1 MVRTGNIQEDQ
12 MAYRYSA
19 RVAGIAVVAAVIP
32 LALAACSSSSSSSTP
47 AAASS
52 AAGGASSSSPAA
64 AAGKNY
70 NLELVVGTKSDD
82 FYVTMECGAQAEAKA
97 LGVNLTV
104 TGPADF
110 SASEQAPILNAV
122 AASKPDALIVAPTD
136 VKALNPELS
145 RIASEGVKVVFV
157 DTTTSDPSIAVSHI
171 TSDNTGGGK
180 LAADSLASQ
189 IGGKGTVAVI
199 NVNPGISTTDARIA
213 GFNAEMKA
221 KYPNITVLPVQY
233 DNDSSSTAAS
243 QVEADIAAH
252 PNLSGVFATNVL
264 SAQGAATGVQHAGA
278 SGKVKVATFDAEPQQ
293 ITALKSNTIQLAV
306 AQSPYLE
313 GQDGVEQAVNA
324 LSGKTVTDNIGTPL
338 VAITQ
343 QNVNSA
349 SVQKNIYVSS
359 C

>member
-1 MVRTGNIQEDQ
+1 MTYQRSGRI
-12 MAYRYSA
+12 
-19 RVAGIAVVAAVIP
+19 AGIAVAAVIP
-32 LALAACSSSSSSSTP
+32 ITLAACASSSSSTGT
-47 AAASS
+47 S
-52 AAGGASSSSPAA
+52 AAGGGSASSPAA
-64 AAGKNY
+64 AGKSY

-82 FYVTMECGAQAEAKA
+82 FYVTMECGAMAEAKA
-97 LGVNLTV
+97 LGANLTV

-110 SASEQAPILNAV
+110 SAPEQLPILNAA

-136 VKALNPELS
+136 TKALNPELS
-145 RIASEGVKVVFV
+145 RITQQGVKVVFV
-157 DTTTSDPSIAVSHI
+157 DTTTSDPSVAVSHI

-180 LAADSLASQ
+180 LAADALGAQ
-189 IGGKGTVAVI
+189 VGGKGTVAVI

-233 DNDSSSTAAS
+233 DNDSSATAAS
-243 QVEADIAAH
+243 QVGADIAAH

-278 SGKVKVATFDAEPQQ
+278 TGKVKVATFDAEPQQ

-306 AQSPYLE
+306 AQSPYQE

-324 LSGKTVTDNIGTPL
+324 LSGKQVTENIGTPL
-338 VAITQ
+338 VAIDQ
-343 QNVNSA
+343 KNVNSA
-349 SVQKNIYVSS
+349 SVQKNIYVAS

>member
-1 MVRTGNIQEDQ
+1 
-12 MAYRYSA
+12 MAHRHSV
-19 RVAGIAVVAAVIP
+19 RVAGIAVAAVIP
-32 LALAACSSSSSSSTP
+32 LALAACSSGSSSSS
-47 AAASS
+47 SS
-52 AAGGASSSSPAA
+52 AASTSASASSSSSSSAA

-82 FYVTMECGAQAEAKA
+82 FYVTMECGAMAEAKT
-97 LGVNLTV
+97 LGVTLPA
-104 TGPADF
+104 TGPAAF

-122 AASKPDALIVAPTD
+122 EVSKPDALIVAPTD
-136 VKALNPELS
+136 TKALNPELS
-145 RIASEGVKVVFV
+145 RIAGEGVKIVFV
-157 DTTTSDPSIAVSHI
+157 ETTTTDPSVAVSHI

-180 LAADSLASQ
+180 LAADSLAAQ

-213 GFNAEMKA
+213 GFTAEMKA
-221 KYPNITVLPVQY
+221 KYPGITVLATQY
-233 DNDSSSTAAS
+233 DNDSSATAAS
-243 QVEADIAAH
+243 QVEADITAH

-264 SAQGAATGVQHAGA
+264 SAQGAATGIQHAGA
-278 SGKVKVATFDAEPQQ
+278 SGRVKVATFDAEPQQ
-293 ITALKSNTIQLAV
+293 ITALKSNTIQLAI

-324 LSGKTVTDNIGTPL
+324 LSGKPVSANIGTPL

-349 SVQKNIYVSS
+349 SVQKNIYVAS

>member
-1 MVRTGNIQEDQ
+1 
-12 MAYRYSA
+12 MAHRHSV
-19 RVAGIAVVAAVIP
+19 RVAGIAVAAVIP
-32 LALAACSSSSSSSTP
+32 LALAACSSGSSSSS
-47 AAASS
+47 SS
-52 AAGGASSSSPAA
+52 AASTSASASSSSSSSAA

-82 FYVTMECGAQAEAKA
+82 FYVTMECGAMAEAKT

-122 AASKPDALIVAPTD
+122 EVSKPDALIVAPTD
-136 VKALNPELS
+136 TKALNPELS
-145 RIASEGVKVVFV
+145 RIAAEGVKIVFV
-157 DTTTSDPSIAVSHI
+157 DTTTTDPSVAVSHI

-180 LAADSLASQ
+180 LAADSLAAQ

-213 GFNAEMKA
+213 GFDAEMKA

-233 DNDSSSTAAS
+233 DNDSSATAAS

-264 SAQGAATGVQHAGA
+264 SAQGAATGIQHESA
-278 SGKVKVATFDAEPQQ
+278 SGRVKVATFDAEPQQ
-293 ITALKSNTIQLAV
+293 ITALKANTIQLAV

-313 GQDGVEQAVNA
+313 GQDGVEQAVDA
-324 LSGKTVTDNIGTPL
+324 LSGKPVTANIGTPL

-343 QNVNSA
+343 SNVNSP

>member
-1 MVRTGNIQEDQ
+1 
-12 MAYRYSA
+12 
-19 RVAGIAVVAAVIP
+19 VAGITVVAVIP
-32 LALAACSSSSSSSTP
+32 IALAACSSGSSSSAPSSTSTSGGSSSSS
-47 AAASS
+47 
-52 AAGGASSSSPAA
+52 AA
-64 AAGKNY
+64 AAGAGKNV
-70 NLELVVGTKSDD
+70 ELVVGTKSDD
-82 FYVTMECGAQAEAKA
+82 FYITMECGAQAEAKA

-104 TGPADF
+104 NGPADF
-110 SASEQAPILNAV
+110 SAPEQAPILNAV

-136 VKALNPELS
+136 TKALNPELQ
-145 RIASEGVKVVFV
+145 RISAEGTKIVFV
-157 DTTTSDPSIAVSHI
+157 DTTTTAPSIAVSHI

-180 LAADSLASQ
+180 LAADSLAAQ

-221 KYPNITVLPVQY
+221 KFPNITVLATQY
-233 DNDSSSTAAS
+233 DNDSSATAAS
-243 QVEADIAAH
+243 QVEADITAH

-264 SAQGAATGVQHAGA
+264 SAQGAATGIQHAGA

-293 ITALKSNTIQLAV
+293 ITALKSNTIQLAI

-324 LSGKTVTDNIGTPL
+324 LTGKTVTSDIGTPL

-343 QNVNSA
+343 KNVNSP

>member
-1 MVRTGNIQEDQ
+1 
-12 MAYRYSA
+12 MAHRKSV
-19 RVAGIAVVAAVIP
+19 RVAGIAVAAVIP
-32 LALAACSSSSSSSTP
+32 MALAACSSGSSSSSTTSGSSAP
-47 AAASS
+47 STAASS
-52 AAGGASSSSPAA
+52 AA

-70 NLELVVGTKSDD
+70 NVELVVGTKSDD
-82 FYVTMECGAQAEAKA
+82 FYVTMECGAMAEAKT

-110 SASEQAPILNAV
+110 SAPEQAPILNAV

-136 VKALNPELS
+136 TKALNPELT
-145 RIASEGVKVVFV
+145 RIENEGVKVVFV
-157 DTTTSDPSIAVSHI
+157 DTTTTDPSVAVSHI

-180 LAADSLASQ
+180 LAADSLATQ

-213 GFNAEMKA
+213 GFTAEMKA
-221 KYPNITVLPVQY
+221 KYPNITVLGTQY
-233 DNDSSSTAAS
+233 DNDSSATAAS
-243 QVEADIAAH
+243 QVEADITAH

-264 SAQGAATGVQHAGA
+264 SAQGAATGIQHAGA
-278 SGKVKVATFDAEPQQ
+278 AGKVKVATFDAEPQQ
-293 ITALKSNTIQLAV
+293 ITALKSNTIQLAI

-324 LSGKTVTDNIGTPL
+324 LSGKPVSANIGTPL

-349 SVQKNIYVSS
+349 SVQKNIYVAS

>member
-1 MVRTGNIQEDQ
+1 
-12 MAYRYSA
+12 MAYRQSV
-19 RVAGIAVVAAVIP
+19 RVAGIAVAAVIP
-32 LALAACSSSSSSSTP
+32 IALAACSSSSTSSASSPSSGSASSS
-47 AAASS
+47 
-52 AAGGASSSSPAA
+52 GASSSSSPA

-82 FYVTMECGAQAEAKA
+82 FYVTMECGAQAEAKT
-97 LGVNLTV
+97 LGVSLTV
-104 TGPADF
+104 NGPADF
-110 SASEQAPILNAV
+110 SAPEQAPILNAV

-136 VKALNPELS
+136 TKALNPELT
-145 RIASEGVKVVFV
+145 RIANEGVKVVFV
-157 DTTTSDPSIAVSHI
+157 DTTTTDPSVAVSHI

-180 LAADSLASQ
+180 LAADSLATQ

-221 KYPNITVLPVQY
+221 KYPNITVLATQY
-233 DNDSSSTAAS
+233 DNDSSATAAS
-243 QVEADIAAH
+243 QVEADITAH

-264 SAQGAATGVQHAGA
+264 SAQGAATGIQHAGA
-278 SGKVKVATFDAEPQQ
+278 AGKVKVATFDAEPQQ
-293 ITALKSNTIQLAV
+293 ITALKSNTIQLAI

-324 LSGKTVTDNIGTPL
+324 LSGKTVTANIGTPL
-338 VAITQ
+338 VAIDQ
-343 QNVNSA
+343 KNVNSA
-349 SVQKNIYVSS
+349 SVQKNIYVAS